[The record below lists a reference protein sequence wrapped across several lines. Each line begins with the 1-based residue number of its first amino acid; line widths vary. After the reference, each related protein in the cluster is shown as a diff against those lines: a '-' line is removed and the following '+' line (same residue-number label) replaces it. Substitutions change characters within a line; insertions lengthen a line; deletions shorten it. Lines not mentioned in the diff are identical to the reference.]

1 MLETGAREPSDGRD
15 RIQLARAFGRL
26 DPTALAVAL
35 GSVSGLGL
43 FIATVVLLL
52 REGSRVGLHLG
63 RLGYFLPGYG
73 VTWPGAFFGL
83 VEAALVGAAAGALL
97 ALAWNSYHRLFVA
110 LIVARETRR
119 ELQQL

>member
-1 MLETGAREPSDGRD
+1 MLEAEAGELLDGRD

-26 DPTALAVAL
+26 DPTALGLAV

-52 REGSRVGLHLG
+52 REGSLVGRHLV
-63 RLGYFLPGYG
+63 RLGYFLPGYQ
-73 VTWPGAFFGL
+73 VTWPGAFVGL
-83 VEAALVGAAAGALL
+83 VEAALVGAALGALL
-97 ALAWNSYHRLFVA
+97 ALAWNVYHRLFVA

>member
-1 MLETGAREPSDGRD
+1 MLETEAQELSDGRD

-35 GSVSGLGL
+35 GTVTGLGL
-43 FIATVVLLL
+43 FIATLVLVL

-63 RLGYFLPGYG
+63 RLGYFLPGYQ
-73 VTWPGAFFGL
+73 VTWPGAFVGL
-83 VEAALVGAAAGALL
+83 VEAALVGAALGALL
-97 ALAWNSYHRLFVA
+97 ASAWNGYHRLFVA
-110 LIVARETRR
+110 LIVVRETRR

>member
-1 MLETGAREPSDGRD
+1 MLETDARETSDGQD

-35 GSVSGLGL
+35 GTVTGLAL
-43 FIATVVLLL
+43 FIATLVLVL
-52 REGSRVGLHLG
+52 REGSLVGLHLG

-73 VTWPGAFFGL
+73 VTWPGAFVGL
-83 VEAALVGAAAGALL
+83 VEAAIVGATVGGVL
-97 ALAWNSYHRLFVA
+97 ALAWNGYHRLFVA

>member
-1 MLETGAREPSDGRD
+1 MLDAEARELSDGRD
-15 RIQLARAFGRL
+15 RIQGTRAFGRL

-35 GSVSGLGL
+35 GTVTGLGL

-52 REGSRVGLHLG
+52 RQGSQVGHHLA
-63 RLGYFLPGYG
+63 RLGYFLPGYQ
-73 VTWPGAFFGL
+73 VTWPGAFVGL
-83 VEAALVGAAAGALL
+83 VEAALVGAALGAFL
-97 ALAWNSYHRLFVA
+97 ASAWNGYHRLFVA